1 MTFIRILYITVVIL
15 CSLNLGQIVLERLL
29 KETEIF
35 LCKIGF
41 CSITMDVMLQH
52 FRLTVS
58 FVFNTI
64 NHRRKRGGHR
74 IVYRM

>member
-1 MTFIRILYITVVIL
+1 MSL

-35 LCKIGF
+35 LCKIGC

-52 FRLTVS
+52 FRLTVP

-64 NHRRKRGGHR
+64 NKEETWWTQNCVSHVENV
-74 IVYRM
+74 IF